1 MMDETRI
8 IGIRLSVASEVEL
21 TEIVLRFRSLRFAR
35 TQTRARGSLYM
46 RECEKARVL
55 YRSGSREVYLPTYL
69 NPSIARIRTQDTL
82 NDVPLVATPLF
93 YFCVAIDKF
102 P

>member
-1 MMDETRI
+1 MDEMRM
-8 IGIRLSVASEVEL
+8 IGIRLSVEVEL
-21 TEIVLRFRSLRFAR
+21 TEIALRFHSLRFAH

-82 NDVPLVATPLF
+82 NDVATGSDSVILF
-93 YFCVAIDKF
+93 LRRRR
-102 P
+102 